1 MSNADDL
8 LRILQLVAEGMVT
21 MFCCRCYHA
30 KIKATTALT
39 PACPPLHSLLANL
52 WTTIEAFHA
61 LYCSSSGSG
70 GDWWH
75 YVLFYTV
82 HCWDCGLYNIL
93 LHVPLSSSSPAEYRI
108 TYCWRSRRGCLMIEG
123 SFWISAFEMPNGSRR
138 RRHREWYCTRQE
150 F

>member
-8 LRILQLVAEGMVT
+8 LRIAVSCRGYGNNILLPLLSCENQSHNCTYPGM
-21 MFCCRCYHA
+21 
-30 KIKATTALT
+30 
-39 PACPPLHSLLANL
+39 PSSPLPLGEFMDDNRSISCTLLFFF
-52 WTTIEAFHA
+52 WFW
-61 LYCSSSGSG
+61 
-70 GDWWH
+70 WWH
-75 YVLFYTV
+75 YVLFCTV